1 MHISFL
7 FTLALPLLAALAR
20 PLPAGQPESFDLDL
34 RADPLDVDTLDLR
47 SLSLRELEDFED
59 LLEVRALKGKGGPS
73 SKTPPKRNSPP
84 PKRATPK
91 TPVPVATRPQL
102 SKKITRSQQETRK
115 NEVKAK
121 LEHNLKKKEEQRAK
135 AVERK
140 KTNPNAKVPKLPNPP
155 TQKGAPKTA
164 KALRTQQEANKKQQ
178 ERKAKGK
185 ETVRPAVAALKATT
199 NLPNR
204 RKIYNVNEK
213 VDGKIQQV
221 KYNGA
226 DVRRAVFNSHL
237 YKDKPVNFQPK
248 TFENRPQG
256 PKDNKSK
263 PIHLMKGKGREFPLS
278 QSPAGYTGGKPGAA
292 RVIIQPTKTGHKF
305 QGVVAHNP
313 ALGEKHPGH
322 NDHFQIKGS
331 NK

>member
-20 PLPAGQPESFDLDL
+20 PLPRGQPESFDLDL

-121 LEHNLKKKEEQRAK
+121 LE
-135 AVERK
+135 
-140 KTNPNAKVPKLPNPP
+140 T
-155 TQKGAPKTA
+155 
-164 KALRTQQEANKKQQ
+164 
-178 ERKAKGK
+178 
-185 ETVRPAVAALKATT
+185 
-199 NLPNR
+199 
-204 RKIYNVNEK
+204 
-213 VDGKIQQV
+213 
-221 KYNGA
+221 
-226 DVRRAVFNSHL
+226 
-237 YKDKPVNFQPK
+237 QPK
-248 TFENRPQG
+248 E
-256 PKDNKSK
+256 
-263 PIHLMKGKGREFPLS
+263 KGGTTR
-278 QSPAGYTGGKPGAA
+278 QSCRAQED
-292 RVIIQPTKTGHKF
+292 QP
-305 QGVVAHNP
+305 
-313 ALGEKHPGH
+313 
-322 NDHFQIKGS
+322 
-331 NK
+331 

>member
-1 MHISFL
+1 L

-20 PLPAGQPESFDLDL
+20 PLPGGQPESFDLDL
-34 RADPLDVDTLDLR
+34 RADPLDVDALDLR
-47 SLSLRELEDFED
+47 SFSLRELEDLED
-59 LLEVRALKGKGGPS
+59 LLEARAKGKGGPPPR
-73 SKTPPKRNSPP
+73 TPQKRNSPP
-84 PKRATPK
+84 PKPAKLK
-91 TPVPVATRPQL
+91 TAPVPVAARPQAA
-102 SKKITRSQQETRK
+102 SKKITPSQQKARK
-115 NEVKAK
+115 DAVKAK
-121 LEHNLKKKEEQRAK
+121 VNLNLGKKAEQHAK

-164 KALRTQQEANKKQQ
+164 KALRTQQAANQKQK
-178 ERKAKGK
+178 ERKAEGK
-185 ETVRPAVAALKATT
+185 KTFGVAAAAQKATT

-204 RKIYNVNEK
+204 KKIYNVNEK
-213 VDGKIQQV
+213 VNGKVQQV

-237 YKDKPVNFQPK
+237 HKDKPVNFQPK

-263 PIHLMKGKGREFPLS
+263 PIPYMKGKGREFPLS
-278 QSPAGYTGGKPGAA
+278 QSPAGYKGEKPGAA
-292 RVIIQPTKTGHKF
+292 RVIIQPTKKGYKF

-322 NDHFQIKGS
+322 NDHFLVKGS
-331 NK
+331 KK